1 MNIYIPIADVT
12 LTDGQT
18 YDGQLPVWATRPLM
32 VKVTTGTN
40 EPVNITVRNS
50 GSPVK
55 TVTLPYQQYGM
66 EIDLSLLPLCLSAP
80 TVTNRRVRLGLCSK
94 NYCFGLTTRPTI

>member
-1 MNIYIPIADVT
+1 MNVHIPIADVT

-18 YDGQLPVWATRPLM
+18 YDGQLPLWATRPLM

-50 GSPVK
+50 GASVK

-66 EIDLSLLPLCLSAP
+66 DVDLSLLPLCLSARI
-80 TVTNRRVRLGLCSK
+80 VTSHRVRRGLCRK
-94 NYCFGLTTRPTI
+94 NYCFGYPTRRTI